1 MSNRILQAGASDD
14 AAAAINARRQST
26 YSQAYT
32 QSEYSESEF
41 GDQDN
46 TWDDWE
52 EDEMS
57 SSEPKCLFCPE
68 SFPSAREVFL
78 HCHQIHGFD
87 FLKSRQRLN
96 LDFYQSIRLINYL
109 RQQAATVEGFDQ
121 TKEWTLDG
129 KEAFLADDEYLRPVM
144 EDDSLLYAFEDLEI
158 EDDDDDDDR
167 HGSREQSQ
175 YQNQDDYH
183 EHGTGFNSKNKAKM
197 TEFLMPQGDVK
208 RMERS
213 VYEDI
218 EPTTEL
224 EAKLLRQLRQA
235 EERMFALQVQLHNT
249 EAQFLEYRARVKESF
264 FDTLEDATA
273 RSVVSDIPQLSS
285 RREDGVVIKADDN
298 GGNGGK
304 VNVPVD
310 EGNYYFNSYSHSDI
324 HQQMLN
330 DRVRTEGYRDFIYEN
345 KDIFKGKTVLDVG
358 CGTGILSM
366 FAARAGAAKVIS
378 VDNSDIIEKA
388 KLNVIENGL
397 QDVITLVRGRIEEID
412 LPCQYVDI
420 IISEWMGYFLL
431 YEAMLDSVLVA
442 RDRFLA
448 PGGILAPSQTRILFT
463 ASSDESF
470 LNDSIHYW
478 NDVYGFKMSSMKE
491 DGKVLQEAVV
501 DYISPETIVT
511 NTVAIKD
518 LPHQTI
524 TVAGLD
530 FVSDFE
536 LEMQQDDQVCVFV
549 GYFDTWFTRD
559 GRDVPMDMGISKE
572 ELRRH
577 GMNGFTTGPVSTRA
591 EETHWKQT
599 VFVLKKPIVM
609 KKGDKIKGTF
619 YCTKNQK
626 NPRALD
632 LRIVYEVIRG
642 EGTTTVNLKEREI
655 EKADLTFFLR

>member
-1 MSNRILQAGASDD
+1 MSNRILQAGSSSASTSDS
-14 AAAAINARRQST
+14 AAFNARRPST
-26 YSQAYT
+26 ISQAYT
-32 QSEYSESEF
+32 QSEYSESEL
-41 GDQDN
+41 GEQDN
-46 TWDDWE
+46 GWDDWE
-52 EDEMS
+52 DEEGMAS
-57 SSEPKCLFCPE
+57 ADPKCLFCAE
-68 SFPSAREVFL
+68 IFPSAREVFS
-78 HCHQIHGFD
+78 HCTQVHGFD
-87 FLKSRQRLN
+87 FLRARQQLN

-109 RQQAATVEGFDQ
+109 RHQASTVEGFDQ
-121 TKEWTLDG
+121 TKAWALEG
-129 KEAFLADDEYLRPVM
+129 NEAFLGEDEYLRPVI

-158 EDDDDDDDR
+158 EDD
-167 HGSREQSQ
+167 GSTTAVSQ
-175 YQNQDDYH
+175 H
-183 EHGTGFNSKNKAKM
+183 PLTSEI
-197 TEFLMPQGDVK
+197 LMPQGEAK
-208 RMERS
+208 KMQRS
-213 VYEDI
+213 SYENI
-218 EPTTEL
+218 ETTTEL
-224 EAKLLRQLRQA
+224 EATLLKQLGQA
-235 EERMFALQVQLHNT
+235 EERLFAVEVQLHNT
-249 EAQFLEYRARVKESF
+249 ETQFQEYRTRVKESF

-273 RSVVSDIPQLSS
+273 RSVASQRLDIDHDEDSS
-285 RREDGVVIKADDN
+285 KKVVI
-298 GGNGGK
+298 
-304 VNVPVD
+304 PLD
-310 EGNYYFNSYSHSDI
+310 EGNYYFNSYAHSDI

-345 KDIFKGKTVLDVG
+345 KDVFKGKTVLDVG

-366 FAARAGAAKVIS
+366 FAARAGAAKVFS

-388 KLNVIENGL
+388 RKNIEENGF
-397 QDVITLVRGRIEEID
+397 QDVITLVRGRVEEIK
-412 LPCQYVDI
+412 LPCKVDI

-470 LNDSIHYW
+470 LNDSVHYW

-491 DGKVLQEAVV
+491 GGHVLQEAVV
-501 DYISPETIVT
+501 DFVSPETIVT

-536 LEMQQDDQVCVFV
+536 LQMQRDDQVCAFV

-559 GRDVPMDMGISKE
+559 GQDVPLDVGISKE
-572 ELRRH
+572 ELQKH
-577 GMNGFTTGPVSTRA
+577 HMNGFTTGPVYTRS

-599 VFVLKKPIVM
+599 MFVLAEPIDL

-619 YCTKNQK
+619 YCTKNRM

-632 LRIVYEVIRG
+632 LRIVYDVVRG
-642 EGTTTVNLKEREI
+642 DRIAEE
-655 EKADLTFFLR
+655 EKADLTFYLR